1 MLLKIQAITIKM
13 MRQFGL
19 TKNKKNNKNKRLQN
33 IGADK
38 L

>member
-13 MRQFGL
+13 IRQFGL
-19 TKNKKNNKNKRLQN
+19 MKNKKNNKSKRLQN
-33 IGADK
+33 TGADK